1 VSGANERG
9 VRLKD
14 QVCLITGGSRG
25 LGRELALRFACE
37 GARVAFTYRQNDDLA
52 DETLRA
58 LATLGA
64 DALMFRGNVADAA
77 HVQSTV
83 KAVTEQWGR
92 IDVLVNN
99 ASVTQV
105 VPLALLEEDEWDDVV
120 STTLK
125 GTYLF
130 SRAVLRGM
138 IRRKYGRVLNI
149 GAFSS
154 ERIVEAPLHFA
165 AAKSGLR
172 GLTEALALE
181 VGRHGILVN
190 LLAPGLLDV
199 GLGQMLLPHR
209 IKEYTDQAALGRLGT
224 ARELAELAVFVVSKE
239 NTFMTGAKLVADGG
253 L

>member
-1 VSGANERG
+1 
-9 VRLKD
+9 VRAAAAQQRLQD

-25 LGRELALRFACE
+25 LGRALSLAFAE
-37 GARVAFTYRQNDDLA
+37 QGAKIAFTYRQYSLEA
-52 DETLRA
+52 EHTLELVRA
-58 LATLGA
+58 LGA
-64 DALMFRGNVADAA
+64 EVRMFQGNVSDSA
-77 HVQSTV
+77 HAQATV
-83 KAVTEQWGR
+83 KAILAEWGQ

-99 ASVTQV
+99 AAVTQV
-105 VPLALLEEDEWDDVV
+105 VPLALLEEDEGDEVV

-125 GTYLF
+125 GAYLF

-138 IRRKYGRVLNI
+138 IRRKRGHILNI

-154 ERIVEAPLHFA
+154 ERIVESPLHFA

-172 GLTEALALE
+172 GMTEALALD
-181 VGRHGILVN
+181 VGRHGVLVN

-209 IKEYTDQAALGRLGT
+209 LAEYTEQCALGRVGT
-224 ARELAELAVFVVSKE
+224 AAELAQLAVFLVSSE
-239 NTFMTGAKLVADGG
+239 NTFLTGAKLVADGG